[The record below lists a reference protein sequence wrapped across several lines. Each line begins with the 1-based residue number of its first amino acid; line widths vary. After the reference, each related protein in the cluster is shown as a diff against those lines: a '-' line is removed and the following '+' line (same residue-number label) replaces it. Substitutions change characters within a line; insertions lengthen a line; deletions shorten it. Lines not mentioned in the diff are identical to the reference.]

1 MQCFFFKIR
10 TRWDLRNESLLISEK
25 YYAKEYFT
33 ALQRFLM

>member
-1 MQCFFFKIR
+1 MQCFFFIR